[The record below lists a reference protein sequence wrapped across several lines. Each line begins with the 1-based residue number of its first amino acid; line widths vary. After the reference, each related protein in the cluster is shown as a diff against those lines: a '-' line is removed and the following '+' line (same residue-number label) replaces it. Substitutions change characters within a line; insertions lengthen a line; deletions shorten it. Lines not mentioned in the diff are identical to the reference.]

1 MLSFF
6 FCEQADFQFFKKE
19 IELCIYYQSIST
31 EMLMS
36 YNLKVYLKMSV
47 KYPDQ
52 YNIDTIIFTKVLK
65 KLEMYYIFY
74 GLINLTKFVFYCV
87 NVKGP

>member
-1 MLSFF
+1 M
-6 FCEQADFQFFKKE
+6 
-19 IELCIYYQSIST
+19 YYQSIST

-47 KYPDQ
+47 KYPDR
-52 YNIDTIIFTKVLK
+52 YNINTIIFTRVLK